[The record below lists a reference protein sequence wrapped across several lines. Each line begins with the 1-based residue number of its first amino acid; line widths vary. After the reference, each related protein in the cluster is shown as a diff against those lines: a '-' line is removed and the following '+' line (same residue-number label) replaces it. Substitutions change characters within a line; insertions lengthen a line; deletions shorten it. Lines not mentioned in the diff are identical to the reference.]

1 MKTMPDFFLFL
12 RHMFYK
18 VKEVHRQNI
27 WVGAKSAW
35 QLGAIK
41 GNSLVLGF
49 RSEGRSRG
57 RSEAATASGCL
68 STVVT
73 SLRGSRPGLGH
84 IRGLATQVP
93 PQLKWEWRGVFLLTK
108 SFPFHSLSSSTP
120 SQSFSRMWVSP
131 EAPPPLLPL
140 SVLLTKPLIC
150 TLTYQLPAVCDP
162 RAGPDLRAEVWAQG
176 FCPLSGCLF
185 LQSLDC
191 YLK

>member
-1 MKTMPDFFLFL
+1 MT
-12 RHMFYK
+12 
-18 VKEVHRQNI
+18 
-27 WVGAKSAW
+27 AW
-35 QLGAIK
+35 SHK
-41 GNSLVLGF
+41 RKFPLVLGF

-57 RSEAATASGCL
+57 RSEAATASGCF

-73 SLRGSRPGLGH
+73 SRRGSRRGLEH
-84 IRGLATQVP
+84 IRGLATQMP
-93 PQLKWEWRGVFLLTK
+93 PQLKWESGVLLITK

-131 EAPPPLLPL
+131 EAPPPPPPL
-140 SVLLTKPLIC
+140 SVLPPKPLIC

-162 RAGPDLRAEVWAQG
+162 RAGPNLRAEVWAQG

-191 YLK
+191 YLT